1 MLRLLL
7 VLILIAF
14 VARAFWRVVDG
25 VIEGMRDGRS
35 VGSGSSNAPSRR
47 VQMVR
52 DPICGTFVVPGRAIA
67 AIRDGRPLHFCS
79 TRCRDAYMS
88 RPESPEQSRA

>member
-1 MLRLLL
+1 MARVLLL
-7 VLILIAF
+7 IVLAF
-14 VARAFWRVVDG
+14 IVARVLWRVVIG
-25 VIEGMRDGRS
+25 VFEGMGYQKGPAAKGS
-35 VGSGSSNAPSRR
+35 VGL
-47 VQMVR
+47 VR